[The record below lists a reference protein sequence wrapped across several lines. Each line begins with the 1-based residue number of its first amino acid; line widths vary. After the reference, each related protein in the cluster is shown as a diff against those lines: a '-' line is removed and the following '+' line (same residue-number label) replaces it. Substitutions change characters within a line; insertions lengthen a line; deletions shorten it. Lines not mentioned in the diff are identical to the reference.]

1 MKSRQPITVR
11 VHYPET
17 TEGMEMLK
25 NSQAEV
31 MIDILE
37 KQLGEKKVRELVEYM
52 KIKTEKA

>member
-1 MKSRQPITVR
+1 MKSRQPITIR

-25 NSQAEV
+25 KSQAEV

-37 KQLGEKKVRELVEYM
+37 KQLGEKRIKELVEYM
-52 KIKTEKA
+52 KIKRQRA

>member
-25 NSQAEV
+25 KSQAEV

-52 KIKTEKA
+52 KIKT

>member
-25 NSQAEV
+25 KSQAEV

-52 KIKTEKA
+52 KIKTQRA

>member
-17 TEGMEMLK
+17 VEGMEILK
-25 NSQAEV
+25 KSQGEV

-37 KQLGEKKVRELVEYM
+37 KQLGEKKVEELFEYM
-52 KIKTEKA
+52 KKKTKHA